1 MPTNIAVTIFKPIW
15 KFHTAPIKFIIN
27 NNSPPKTEL
36 IINLNNAFNG
46 TENIF
51 PIIHKTI
58 IHPKITKA
66 LEKSNFYHHSF
77 SNMYDK
83 NWTNITYPTWFFLK
97 YISSIMFRDNPFD
110 LALFTK
116 KSTLLLFA
124 FIWYV

>member
-27 NNSPPKTEL
+27 INSPPKTEF

-66 LEKSNFYHHSF
+66 LEKSNFYHPSF

-97 YISSIMFRDNPFD
+97 
-110 LALFTK
+110 
-116 KSTLLLFA
+116 
-124 FIWYV
+124 

>member
-27 NNSPPKTEL
+27 INSPPKTEF

-66 LEKSNFYHHSF
+66 LEKSNFITIPLVICMIKIGQILPTLPDFFEIYFFYH
-77 SNMYDK
+77 
-83 NWTNITYPTWFFLK
+83 
-97 YISSIMFRDNPFD
+97 
-110 LALFTK
+110 
-116 KSTLLLFA
+116 
-124 FIWYV
+124 V

>member
-27 NNSPPKTEL
+27 INSPPKTEF

-51 PIIHKTI
+51 PIIHKTT

-83 NWTNITYPTWFFLK
+83 NWTNIPYPTWFFLK
-97 YISSIMFRDNPFD
+97 YISSIMFNDNPFAF
-110 LALFTK
+110 ALFTK

>member
-27 NNSPPKTEL
+27 INSPPKTEF

-51 PIIHKTI
+51 PIIHKTN

>member
-1 MPTNIAVTIFKPIW
+1 MPTNIAVTMFKPIW

-27 NNSPPKTEL
+27 INSPPKTEF

-97 YISSIMFRDNPFD
+97 YISSIMFRDNPFA

>member
-27 NNSPPKTEL
+27 INSPPKTEF

-51 PIIHKTI
+51 PIIHKTT

-97 YISSIMFRDNPFD
+97 YISSIMSKDKPFA

>member
-1 MPTNIAVTIFKPIW
+1 MISSIAPGIPKSPTNTAVITFNPIW
-15 KFHTAPIKFIIN
+15 NPQAEPIKFIIN
-27 NNSPPKTEL
+27 ISNPPKTEFT
-36 IINLNNAFNG
+36 INLNNAFNG

-51 PIIHKTI
+51 PIIHKTA

-97 YISSIMFRDNPFD
+97 
-110 LALFTK
+110 
-116 KSTLLLFA
+116 
-124 FIWYV
+124 

>member
-1 MPTNIAVTIFKPIW
+1 MISNIAPGIPKRPTNTAVTTFNPIW
-15 KFHTAPIKFIIN
+15 NPHAEPIRFIIN
-27 NNSPPKTEL
+27 ISSPPNTDFT
-36 IINLNNAFNG
+36 INLNNAFNG

-51 PIIHKTI
+51 PTIHKTT

-97 YISSIMFRDNPFD
+97 
-110 LALFTK
+110 
-116 KSTLLLFA
+116 
-124 FIWYV
+124 